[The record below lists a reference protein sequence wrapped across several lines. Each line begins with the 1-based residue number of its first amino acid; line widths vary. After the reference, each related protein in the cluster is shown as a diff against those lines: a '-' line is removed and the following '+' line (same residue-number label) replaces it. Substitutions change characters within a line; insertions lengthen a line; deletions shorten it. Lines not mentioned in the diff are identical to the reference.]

1 MHLMLDLLHKR
12 NLLITTVVDG
22 SIFRTLE
29 EILILPWYCN
39 DEIIIR
45 IKHIFILM
53 ETFFS
58 ITLCQK

>member
-1 MHLMLDLLHKR
+1 MHLMLDLLYKR
-12 NLLITTVVDG
+12 NLLITTVLDG

-29 EILILPWYCN
+29 EILILPWYYN

-53 ETFFS
+53 KSFFS
-58 ITLCQK
+58 ITLR